1 MLLDKGGRSDRDI
14 VYPLKFIGINLRWAD
29 LLSLKIMLQ
38 RNISYNLGVCVI
50 SKLFCVN
57 MSWINAM

>member
-29 LLSLKIMLQ
+29 LLSLKNYDVEKYFIQ
-38 RNISYNLGVCVI
+38 PRGVCDFKTVLC
-50 SKLFCVN
+50 KYVLN
-57 MSWINAM
+57 